1 MKRDTRT
8 RFVVTVCSVFLL
20 IGLAS
25 LGVFKTEGFAAEQK
39 VFHWKFSS
47 HTNPGNKSLGLGQLW
62 WAEQVEK
69 RSNGQIKVKMYW
81 LDELC
86 GPKEMMM
93 AVKSRLADVVGH
105 VPTYTPGETPIWNAT
120 YLPFICPQR
129 MDNCVVVYNRLGR
142 ESKPFMDEL
151 NKFNCIYAGAYEL
164 PGYNMMGKK
173 PVRSIADFKGIRIR
187 VMADLGEVIKQFG
200 AVPMSVPVT
209 EMYSALDTGLVDI
222 LVHSRMSF
230 HAYKVDE
237 ISKYLMIDMDMGAV
251 PTLYFINKDAF
262 NELPDHL
269 KKVVQS
275 VVDDLPAFLWDFHND
290 PQRVQEADKVLKDRN
305 IEVIHFPKGDR
316 DKLEAK
322 GGAVWESWAKRTG
335 NYENAKRALADY
347 VRIRDEV
354 VAKYP
359 QGVPGIKY
367 K

>member
-1 MKRDTRT
+1 MT
-8 RFVVTVCSVFLL
+8 
-20 IGLAS
+20 
-25 LGVFKTEGFAAEQK
+25 
-39 VFHWKFSS
+39 
-47 HTNPGNKSLGLGQLW
+47 
-62 WAEQVEK
+62 
-69 RSNGQIKVKMYW
+69 
-81 LDELC
+81 
-86 GPKEMMM
+86 
-93 AVKSRLADVVGH
+93 
-105 VPTYTPGETPIWNAT
+105 
-120 YLPFICPQR
+120 
-129 MDNCVVVYNRLGR
+129 
-142 ESKPFMDEL
+142 
-151 NKFNCIYAGAYEL
+151 
-164 PGYNMMGKK
+164 GKK

>member
-1 MKRDTRT
+1 MKRNNMTHC
-8 RFVVTVCSVFLL
+8 VVTVCSVFLL

-25 LGVFKTEGFAAEQK
+25 LNVFNTEGFAAEQK

-173 PVRSIADFKGIRIR
+173 PIRSVADFKGIRIR

-237 ISKYLMIDMDMGAV
+237 ISRYLMIDMDMGAV

-275 VVDDLPAFLWDFHND
+275 VVDDLPAFLWDFQYD

-305 IEVIHFPKGDR
+305 IEVIYFPKADR
-316 DKLEAK
+316 AKLEAK
-322 GGAVWESWAKRTG
+322 AEAVWESWAKRTG